1 MNLPRRFLPFSSIHR
16 ILTLVT
22 ALWLGGAMAQAQV
35 AGRLFLLNPQTG
47 AYLAGGID
55 IGGFFHAAPA
65 GTRSTLKGTTS
76 VVANNTALVAYNS
89 STGYSEFV
97 VIDGYGNVKFN
108 PQQFNTSA
116 TTIVGSASDF
126 LFYYGN
132 ANQGGTGSFIAT
144 QEGGTY
150 LKTLQTAGLSPWSNI
165 VQTDDYLCFYN
176 FQTGLFDQ
184 TTLSPVT
191 QSLQQDSTAVVTLP
205 PGYNVMAPVND
216 NLIMYNS
223 GTGAYEVLG
232 LYFTGTQKDF
242 PDKRDSGTLK
252 EYYGAIL
259 PTAGQVVFYGYG
271 TGDALTATVGPN
283 GLLQQEK
290 DITLPL
296 YTGAVTT
303 GAYLAFYNAATGTLD
318 VYSIS
323 ASTGV
328 LSLRST
334 QNIGPGYTAI
344 TATKS

>member
-1 MNLPRRFLPFSSIHR
+1 MNLLRRLLPFSSTHR

-22 ALWLGGAMAQAQV
+22 AMLFGGAMAQAQV

-55 IGGFFHAAPA
+55 VGGFFHAAPA
-65 GTRSTLKGTTS
+65 GTRTTLKGTTN
-76 VVANNTALVAYNS
+76 VVANNTALVAYDS
-89 STGYSEFV
+89 YTGYSEFV

-108 PQQFNTSA
+108 PQQFNAGA

-144 QEGGTY
+144 EEGGVY
-150 LKTLQTAGLSPWSNI
+150 LKTIENAGLSPWSNV

-176 FQTGLFDQ
+176 YLTGLFDQ
-184 TTLSPVT
+184 TTLSAVD
-191 QSLQQDSTAVVTLP
+191 QGLLQDSTAVQTLP
-205 PGYNVMAPVND
+205 ANYNVLAPVND
-216 NLIMYNS
+216 NLILYNS
-223 GTGAYEVLG
+223 VTGAYQVLG
-232 LYFTGTQKDF
+232 LYFTGNEKDF

-271 TGDALTATVGPN
+271 TGDALTATISLTGQ
-283 GLLQQEK
+283 LQQEN

-296 YTGAVTT
+296 YTAAVTT
-303 GAYLAFYNAATGTLD
+303 GSYVAFYNADSGVMDVYGVTTTGTL
-318 VYSIS
+318 
-323 ASTGV
+323 TF
-328 LSLRST
+328 RST
-334 QNIGPGYTAI
+334 QNIGAGYTAV

>member
-1 MNLPRRFLPFSSIHR
+1 MNFCRRQLSFFLTHR
-16 ILTLVT
+16 ILTLVA
-22 ALWLGGAMAQAQV
+22 ALLFGGAMAQAQV

-55 IGGFFHAAPA
+55 VGGYFHAAPA
-65 GTRSTLKGTTS
+65 GTRSTLKGTTNLA
-76 VVANNTALVAYNS
+76 ANNTALVAYNAA
-89 STGYSEFV
+89 TGYSEFV

-144 QEGGTY
+144 EEGGYY

-165 VQTDDYLCFYN
+165 IQTDDYLCFYN
-176 FQTGLFDQ
+176 YVTGLFDQ

-191 QSLQQDSTAVVTLP
+191 QSLLQDSEAVQTLP
-205 PGYNVMAPVND
+205 ANYNVFAAVND

-232 LYFTGTQKDF
+232 LYFTGNQSDF

-259 PTAGQVVFYGYG
+259 PIAGQVVFYGYG
-271 TGDALTATVGPN
+271 TGDALTASIQTGQ
-283 GLLQQEK
+283 LQK
-290 DITLPL
+290 MNDMTLPL
-296 YTGAVTT
+296 YTGVVAT
-303 GAYLAFYNAATGTLD
+303 GSYLAFYNAATGTLD
-318 VYSIS
+318 IYSVS
-323 ASTGV
+323 TSTGV
-328 LSLRST
+328 LTLHSS
-334 QNIGPGYTAI
+334 QNIGAGFTGI